1 MEPQPEEHAWWQRG
15 VVYQIYPRSFQD
27 SNGDGIGDLRGI
39 VRRLDHLV
47 WLGVD
52 AVWLSPI
59 YASPMEDGGYDV
71 TDYTAVDPMFG
82 TLADV
87 GDLIAE
93 AHQRGLRVILDFVPN
108 HTSHRHPWFVES
120 RSSPDSPRRD
130 WYLWRRPAA
139 DGGPPNNWRSA
150 SAGDRPGS
158 AWVLDEASGEY
169 YLATFSTVQPDLNWA
184 NPDVRAAMHD
194 VVRFWLDHGVDGFR
208 IDMVGFLGK
217 DQQFRDEPPS
227 EADAGDHLHY
237 FRNSRYHAN
246 QPETLRYLRQT
257 RDVVDAY
264 PDRVLIGEMTY
275 HASVESL
282 VSFVI
287 DAGVDLPTNF
297 SLITLPFDPEHLAAH
312 VDAYDAAVL
321 AGGAWPNYC
330 VGNHDMPRVSAHGPE
345 RARLALMLLLT
356 LRGTPFFY
364 YGDEIGMA
372 NVEVPPERRDDRWAL
387 RENSMTRDSVRTPM
401 QWDAGPNAGFC
412 PPDVTPWLPIADDYE
427 RINVAV
433 QREDQGSQLHLI
445 RRLLDLRHATPA
457 LSIGRYRRLTDVPD
471 DCLAFIRE
479 HGRHRVAVVLN
490 FGDNPATIDLT
501 PGIAREQ
508 SGAGGTPSDAAT
520 NGDGVLISTGPPPVA
535 LEGGAVRLEAR
546 SGAVLELT

>member
-1 MEPQPEEHAWWQRG
+1 MEPQPDEHAWWQRG

-82 TLADV
+82 TLADI
-87 GDLIAE
+87 DNLITE

-120 RSSPDSPRRD
+120 RSSRDSARRD

-194 VVRFWLDHGVDGFR
+194 VVRFWLDRGVGGFR

-217 DQQFRDEPPS
+217 DQQFRDEPPP
-227 EADAGDHLHY
+227 EADAGNHLYY
-237 FRNSRYHAN
+237 FRDSRYHAN
-246 QPETLRYLRQT
+246 RPETLRYLRQM
-257 RDVVDAY
+257 RDVVDTY

-297 SLITLPFDPEHLAAH
+297 SLITLPFDPEHIAAH

-330 VGNHDMPRVSAHGPE
+330 VGNHDMPRVSGHGPE

-387 RENSMTRDSVRTPM
+387 RENRMTRDSVRTPM
-401 QWDAGPNAGFC
+401 QWDAGRNAGFC

-427 RINVAV
+427 RINVAA
-433 QREDQGSQLHLI
+433 QRADQGSQLHLI
-445 RRLLDLRHATPA
+445 RRLLELRRATPA
-457 LSIGRYRRLTDVPD
+457 LSIGSYRRLTDVPD
-471 DCLAFIRE
+471 HCLAYIRK
-479 HGRHRVAVVLN
+479 HDRHCVAVVLN
-490 FGDNPATIDLT
+490 FGDNPATVDLT
-501 PGIAREQ
+501 PGIALEE
-508 SGAGGTPSDAAT
+508 SGAGGKPSSAAT
-520 NGDGVLISTGPPPVA
+520 SGDGVLLHTGPPPVA
-535 LEGGAVRLEAR
+535 LEGGAVRLDAR